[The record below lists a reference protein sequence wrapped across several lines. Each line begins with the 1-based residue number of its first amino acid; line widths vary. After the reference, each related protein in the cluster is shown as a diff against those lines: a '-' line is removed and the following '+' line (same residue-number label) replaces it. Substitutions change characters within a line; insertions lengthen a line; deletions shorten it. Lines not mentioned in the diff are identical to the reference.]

1 MQTHVH
7 AAHLTLTLTLP
18 HPPHTSHKRVG
29 ATEIKH
35 QKTNKQNQNHGV
47 PEEAAGAALHP
58 ALGAPL
64 QPLQELF
71 SIVFKIQSQ
80 SQM

>member
-7 AAHLTLTLTLP
+7 AAHLTLTLP
-18 HPPHTSHKRVG
+18 HPPPTSHIRVG

-64 QPLQELF
+64 APLQELF
-71 SIVFKIQSQ
+71 SIVFKIQNQ